1 MKPFDLLAKFWEWV
15 TQCRSASIMRE
26 RLALQEQQ
34 SRAEIFALRTA
45 HEQETNKLEAER
57 DELKAQVARIE
68 ADHALTKNILQEA

>member
-1 MKPFDLLAKFWEWV
+1 
-15 TQCRSASIMRE
+15 MRE